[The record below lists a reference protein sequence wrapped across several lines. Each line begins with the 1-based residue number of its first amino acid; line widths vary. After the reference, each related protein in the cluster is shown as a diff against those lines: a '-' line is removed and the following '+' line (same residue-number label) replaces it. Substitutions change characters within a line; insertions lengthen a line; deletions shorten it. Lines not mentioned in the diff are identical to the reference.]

1 MRNLKDA
8 AGNTIPAPP
17 GFALYRDGVTTDVS
31 AIEQRR
37 AHFEELFS
45 KLQRAG
51 IARGDLYD
59 AWDFTVAS
67 TPNIT
72 QRMLSIRDRGLA
84 DLGDNTPGDGI
95 MQGNAPDFTVTSV
108 LTKDDPTDR
117 SRTATRPKTSARSRA
132 HTRCRAS

>member
-8 AGNTIPAPP
+8 AGNAIPAPP
-17 GFALYRDGVTTDVS
+17 GFALYRDGVTTDVP
-31 AIEQRR
+31 AIESRR

-67 TPNIT
+67 TPNMT
-72 QRMLSIRDRGLA
+72 ERMLSIRDRGLA
-84 DLGDNTPGDGI
+84 DLGDTTPGDG
-95 MQGNAPDFTVTSV
+95 
-108 LTKDDPTDR
+108 DD
-117 SRTATRPKTSARSRA
+117 AGQRPGLHDDQRPHER
-132 HTRCRAS
+132 